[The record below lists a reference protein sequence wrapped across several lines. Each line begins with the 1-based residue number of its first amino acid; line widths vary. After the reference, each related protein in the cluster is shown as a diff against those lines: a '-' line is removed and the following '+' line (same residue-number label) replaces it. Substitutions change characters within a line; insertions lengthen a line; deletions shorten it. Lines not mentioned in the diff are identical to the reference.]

1 MSTLKEFVEYL
12 AKSLVN
18 DPDAVSV
25 REVEGGTVTVFELS
39 VAPDDIGRVIGRGGR
54 VVNAMVL
61 LLNVAAAKKTK
72 HVEIEILKVER

>member
-1 MSTLKEFVEYL
+1 MSTLKELVEYL

-18 DPDAVSV
+18 DPDAVAV

-54 VVNAMVL
+54 VVNAMVT
-61 LLNVAAAKKTK
+61 LLNVAAAKKNK
-72 HVEIEILKVER
+72 HVEIEILKLER